1 MSVFF
6 IFLFLL
12 ITFGYS
18 AFEKIVDFGSN
29 VDYYK
34 NYFSKTFLKEYI
46 RPILIA
52 TILAECIVSLF
63 FAFALY
69 ETLHDRGFFYGALA
83 LTLACFILIC
93 FLLGQRIAKDYEGA
107 RGIAIYFIVCILG
120 LWILNN

>member
-1 MSVFF
+1 MSSFF

-18 AFEKIVDFGSN
+18 AFEKIVDFGGN

-52 TILAECIVSLF
+52 TILAECVVMFF

-69 ETLHDRGFFYGALA
+69 EMFNDRDFFYGKLA
-83 LTLACFILIC
+83 LTLACCVLLC
-93 FLLGQRIAKDYEGA
+93 FLLGQRIVKDYEGA

-120 LWILNN
+120 LFSINN